1 MPQLLRANGR
11 VVVRLLLLALVM
23 GMSGACAPK
32 APPLR
37 GDVAPTRLPPG
48 ELPPIHQRIIFDW
61 QYRDLDWNIRGEGV
75 ARVAP
80 PDSAR
85 LDFFVGGAFGGGGFA
100 WLIGDRLSAPGAS
113 QVENLIPPPPLMWAT
128 LGRLAVPAA
137 ADTVVRVDGDTLRT
151 DIGSEPRWRATF
163 VAGELR
169 RLELI
174 ERGRLEA
181 SVSRDGNGSVR
192 YEQTRGRRRLDMKI
206 TQAERVWGFDDG
218 IWR

>member
-1 MPQLLRANGR
+1 MLARFARRAR
-11 VVVRLLLLALVM
+11 AVLALLTLVTAA
-23 GMSGACAPK
+23 ACVPK
-32 APPLR
+32 APPLQ
-37 GDVAPTRLPPG
+37 GEVAPTRLPPG
-48 ELPPIHQRIIFDW
+48 ELPPYPQRITFDW
-61 QYRDLDWNIRGEGV
+61 QYRDLDWNLRGEGV
-75 ARVAP
+75 ARIAP

-85 LDFFVGGAFGGGGFA
+85 MDFFVSGLFGGGGHA
-100 WLIGDRLSAPGAS
+100 VLIADKLSAPGAS
-113 QVENLIPPPPLMWAT
+113 MVEGLIPPPPLLWAT

-163 VAGELR
+163 FNGDLR

-181 SVSRDGNGSVR
+181 SVVRDGNGNVR
-192 YEQTRGRRRLDMKI
+192 YEQARGRRRLDLRI
-206 TQAERVWGFDDG
+206 TQTDRVWGFDET

>member
-1 MPQLLRANGR
+1 MQSFRSWRRLAAQLLFP
-11 VVVRLLLLALVM
+11 VLALVAV
-23 GMSGACAPK
+23 GACTPK

-37 GDVAPTRLPPG
+37 GELAPTRLPPG
-48 ELPPIHQRIIFDW
+48 ELPPVHQRVIFDW
-61 QYRDLDWNIRGEGV
+61 QYRDLDWNLRGDGV
-75 ARVAP
+75 ARIAP

-85 LDFFVGGAFGGGGFA
+85 LDFFMSGMFGGGGHA
-100 WLIGDRLSAPGAS
+100 VLIGDDLNAPSAGP
-113 QVENLIPPPPLMWAT
+113 VESLIPPPPLLWAT

-151 DIGSEPRWRATF
+151 DIGTDPRWRATF
-163 VAGELR
+163 VDGDLR

-181 SVSRDGNGSVR
+181 SVTRDGNGGVR
-192 YEQTRGRRRLDMKI
+192 YEQTRGRRRLDMRI
-206 TQAERVWGFDDG
+206 TQTDRTRGFDDA